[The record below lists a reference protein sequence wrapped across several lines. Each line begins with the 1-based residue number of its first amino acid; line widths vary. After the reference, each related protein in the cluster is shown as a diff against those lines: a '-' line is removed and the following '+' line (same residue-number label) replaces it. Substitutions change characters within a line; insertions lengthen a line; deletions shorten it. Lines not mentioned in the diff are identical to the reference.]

1 MNTIDHQQT
10 EFISEKFN
18 GLVLVEEALS
28 AKEFDDC
35 TFEACDFTE
44 ATLKNCKFIDC
55 HFINCN
61 LSLVKLAYSQFRD
74 VVFEKC
80 KLIGVD
86 WTNAYWPRLMLTAP
100 IEFTQCLLN
109 NSSFFKLT
117 LQGLVMQECKAHGVD
132 FREGN
137 FCEANFAFTDLT
149 HSLFGNTNLNDANF
163 TNASNYTIDV
173 YQNQLKN
180 AKFCRLEAVSL
191 LDSLGIELV
200 D

>member
-1 MNTIDHQQT
+1 MNTIDHQQA
-10 EFISEKFN
+10 EFISKNFK
-18 GLVLVEEALS
+18 GLVLVGEELS

-35 TFEACDFTE
+35 TFEACDFTD

-86 WTNAYWPRLMLTAP
+86 WTNASWPRLTLTAP
-100 IEFTQCLLN
+100 IKFIQCMLN

-117 LQGLVMQECKAHGVD
+117 LQELVMEECKAHEVD

-137 FCEANFAFTDLT
+137 FCEANFTFTDFT
-149 HSLFGNTNLNDANF
+149 HSLFGKTNLSNADFTDA
-163 TNASNYTIDV
+163 TNYYIDV
-173 YQNQLKN
+173 YQNDIKN
-180 AKFCRLEAVSL
+180 AKFCRLEAVNL
-191 LDSLGIELV
+191 LESLGIELV

>member
-1 MNTIDHQQT
+1 MHTFDHQQA
-10 EFISEKFN
+10 EFISKKFI
-18 GLVLVEEALS
+18 GLVLVGEELS

-44 ATLKNCKFIDC
+44 ATLIKCKFIDC

-61 LSLVKLAYSQFRD
+61 LSLVKLSYSQFRD

-100 IEFTQCLLN
+100 IKFIQCMLN

-117 LQGLVMQECKAHGVD
+117 LPGFVMEECKAHGVD
-132 FREGN
+132 FREGD
-137 FCEANFAFTDLT
+137 FCEGNFTFTDFS
-149 HSLFGNTNLNDANF
+149 HSVFGNTNLNDANF
-163 TNASNYTIDV
+163 TDATNYYIDV
-173 YQNQLKN
+173 YQNQIKN

-191 LDSLGIELV
+191 LESLGIELV

>member
-1 MNTIDHQQT
+1 MHTFDDQQA
-10 EFISEKFN
+10 EFISKKFT
-18 GLVLVEEALS
+18 GLVLVGEELS

-44 ATLKNCKFIDC
+44 ATLKNCKFTDC

-61 LSLVKLAYSQFRD
+61 LSLVKLNYSQFRE

-86 WTNAYWPRLMLTAP
+86 WTNAYWPGLMLTAP
-100 IEFTQCLLN
+100 IKFIQCLLN

-117 LQGLVMQECKAHGVD
+117 LPGFVMEECKAHGVD
-132 FREGN
+132 FREADFCQGN
-137 FCEANFAFTDLT
+137 FTFTDFT
-149 HSLFGNTNLNDANF
+149 HSMFGNTNLNEANF
-163 TNASNYTIDV
+163 TDATHYYIDV
-173 YQNQLKN
+173 YQNQIKN

-191 LDSLGIELV
+191 LESLGIELV